1 VARDIAKLAGM
12 GSAASVNVG
21 GGLGAISKDKVVY
34 LDPSEEILYD
44 PAKNI
49 RARILMEKNKDELI
63 ALRLTMDREDQLQPI
78 KVYPLPP
85 ELLDPKRPKMKYGVG
100 FGHRRTLS
108 CLLTSADS
116 ELIGPAPRKV
126 MAMVDTEW
134 LKKGR
139 AYQLNCQIQENKA
152 RKGLNYVEE
161 GQAIR
166 DYRDALSLETGKS
179 IPQRL
184 LMDMFDYTEKT
195 LGYLMLAAEFNEL
208 AKEACHQKIL
218 TDLDSLVTFDAV
230 CRVNLPFAEAIY
242 KSLEDTE
249 APRTRA
255 LIRAAKTFIEA
266 QPDYQVVTQ
275 TWAWP
280 DVVQEVAKPKPAPV
294 EPVQSQQAIVQQTN
308 GAAAPVAVVTPVGSA
323 LAETPASTGANG
335 ASNEGADSS
344 GRNNSNVLDLP
355 FNQSSHSGGE
365 AGANTQTLKPSS
377 TPPIHGAGNAAESG
391 QKGAHT
397 NNVAPQPQS
406 STSQPVV
413 MVSFK
418 MGDEATQ
425 EFNGELVL
433 GKRAKTASMGVVAYL
448 NEGREET
455 IEVPLKHINLLSINH
470 H

>member
-1 VARDIAKLAGM
+1 MARDIAKLAGM

-21 GGLGAISKDKVVY
+21 GGLGAVSKDKVLY
-34 LDPSEEILYD
+34 LDPYEEILYD

-108 CLLTSADS
+108 CRLTSADS
-116 ELIGPAPRKV
+116 ELIGPQPRKV
-126 MAMVDTEW
+126 MAMVDSEW

-139 AYQLNCQIQENKA
+139 AYQLQCQIQENKA

-166 DYRDALSLETGKS
+166 DFRDALSLETGKS

-184 LMDMFDYTEKT
+184 LMDMYDYTEKT
-195 LGYLMLAAEFNEL
+195 LGYLMLAADFNEL

-242 KSLEDTE
+242 KSLEDAE

-266 QPDYQVVTQ
+266 QPDYQVAAEAWV
-275 TWAWP
+275 WP

-294 EPVQSQQAIVQQTN
+294 DPAQPQQTGGQQPSGGAEPVAAGTPAGQAST
-308 GAAAPVAVVTPVGSA
+308 
-323 LAETPASTGANG
+323 ETPISTGANNG
-335 ASNEGADSS
+335 ASNAGADAS
-344 GRNNSNVLDLP
+344 GQSRSNVVDLP
-355 FNQSSHSGGE
+355 FNQSSQTGGE
-365 AGANTQTLKPSS
+365 AGANSQNGKQAPA
-377 TPPIHGAGNAAESG
+377 PIDGAGNVAESG
-391 QKGAHT
+391 QKGAQAS
-397 NNVAPQPQS
+397 NVAPQPQS
-406 STSQPVV
+406 KAPQPVV

>member
-1 VARDIAKLAGM
+1 MARDIAKLAGM

-161 GQAIR
+161 GDR
-166 DYRDALSLETGKS
+166 KS
-179 IPQRL
+179 
-184 LMDMFDYTEKT
+184 
-195 LGYLMLAAEFNEL
+195 
-208 AKEACHQKIL
+208 
-218 TDLDSLVTFDAV
+218 
-230 CRVNLPFAEAIY
+230 
-242 KSLEDTE
+242 
-249 APRTRA
+249 
-255 LIRAAKTFIEA
+255 
-266 QPDYQVVTQ
+266 VV
-275 TWAWP
+275 
-280 DVVQEVAKPKPAPV
+280 
-294 EPVQSQQAIVQQTN
+294 
-308 GAAAPVAVVTPVGSA
+308 
-323 LAETPASTGANG
+323 
-335 ASNEGADSS
+335 
-344 GRNNSNVLDLP
+344 
-355 FNQSSHSGGE
+355 
-365 AGANTQTLKPSS
+365 
-377 TPPIHGAGNAAESG
+377 
-391 QKGAHT
+391 
-397 NNVAPQPQS
+397 
-406 STSQPVV
+406 
-413 MVSFK
+413 
-418 MGDEATQ
+418 
-425 EFNGELVL
+425 
-433 GKRAKTASMGVVAYL
+433 
-448 NEGREET
+448 
-455 IEVPLKHINLLSINH
+455 
-470 H
+470 